1 MKLRGIRTGTEQIA
15 VAKGRYQK
23 MRKIPGEIK
32 INVLQKLI
40 LSRTNTEK
48 DLENHP

>member
-1 MKLRGIRTGTEQIA
+1 MRTGTEQIA
-15 VAKGRYQK
+15 VAKQRYQK

>member
-15 VAKGRYQK
+15 VARGRYQK

-32 INVLQKLI
+32 INMLQKLI